1 MNETN
6 NHYPEVLT
14 VFLCFILALLG
25 GIAKELS
32 KQEEEF
38 AWCRFFKNIF
48 VASFCGIIIGLF
60 SVDFEHKNWILAAA
74 AISGLAGISF
84 LDFCVEVLKTV
95 IAKSVAV
102 NIEHI
107 ENKKKREKDE
117 SK

>member
-1 MNETN
+1 MDSNDSK
-6 NHYPEVLT
+6 YPEILT

-25 GIAKELS
+25 GVAKELS
-32 KQEEEF
+32 KAEEEF
-38 AWCRFFKNIF
+38 AWHRFFKNIF

-102 NIEHI
+102 NIEHV
-107 ENKKKREKDE
+107 ENKKKEGKG
-117 SK
+117 

>member
-6 NHYPEVLT
+6 NHYPEVLI

-25 GIAKELS
+25 GTAKELS
-32 KQEEEF
+32 KKEEEF
-38 AWCRFFKNIF
+38 KWSRFFKNIF

-95 IAKSVAV
+95 ITKSVAV
-102 NIEHI
+102 NLDQIEKKTNG
-107 ENKKKREKDE
+107 ENNE